1 MKTFR
6 CQKSDQK
13 HASLSHQS
21 HLRKVNRWARM
32 HCPELML
39 WLYWRHSSNWMQS
52 LSIYCQPALRV
63 DWMTLLGRSSI
74 VRLLDI
80 CILGNRSA
88 CKILV
93 KCDWILNCW
102 ERLGRITS
110 SGWFRRFKFQ
120 PKNEL
125 LFTDMGCWST
135 GQCDLSIHWRSEFES
150 HGFSEFLLYN
160 CLNRTKNKRKRSWGW
175 HVLKN
180 LGAVVVLS
188 CLFCCNMFSSHWKK
202 LNEATAAERKYK
214 NDQRKAGPKNFNLAF
229 QVVWQTSCYVKA
241 TTWNFMIFIFKLQ
254 TNATKSH
261 KTWKCCSS
269 HFAAEKFSPFLLI
282 PKQMSDKKSALMSC
296 SCFSSRDQYSKT
308 FSHAKE

>member
-13 HASLSHQS
+13 RASLSHQS

-93 KCDWILNCW
+93 KCACDWTLNCW
-102 ERLGRITS
+102 ERFGRITS
-110 SGWFRRFKFQ
+110 SGWFRRFKFK
-120 PKNEL
+120 PNNEFYL
-125 LFTDMGCWST
+125 QIWGV
-135 GQCDLSIHWRSEFES
+135 GQLVSVISLYIEGLSSNPTVFQSFFCITVWTE
-150 HGFSEFLLYN
+150 
-160 CLNRTKNKRKRSWGW
+160 
-175 HVLKN
+175 LKI
-180 LGAVVVLS
+180 
-188 CLFCCNMFSSHWKK
+188 
-202 LNEATAAERKYK
+202 NERE
-214 NDQRKAGPKNFNLAF
+214 AGVDTYLKIWEL
-229 QVVWQTSCYVKA
+229 W
-241 TTWNFMIFIFKLQ
+241 
-254 TNATKSH
+254 
-261 KTWKCCSS
+261 
-269 HFAAEKFSPFLLI
+269 
-282 PKQMSDKKSALMSC
+282 
-296 SCFSSRDQYSKT
+296 
-308 FSHAKE
+308 